1 MIFPKPLKKGDKVAV
16 ICLSSGIIGE
26 PYCVHEK
33 ELGEKKLRE
42 LELEPVF
49 TKHALMGSDYIMS
62 HPEARA
68 ADLKEAFLDDSV
80 KGIICAIGGIETFRT
95 FPYLM
100 EDEEFRN
107 AVKQHPK
114 FFLGFSDT
122 TNNHFMLRRLGLQT
136 FYGQAF
142 MCDLAELSGDML
154 PYSKAQFE
162 SCFAPFHG
170 RVITPS
176 DIWYEERTDFSA
188 NAVGTLPVPHKEE
201 HGYELLQGAPVFEG
215 ELLGG
220 CIDSMG
226 EMLIA
231 GNIERFGDI
240 LSAEFEKCSQ
250 LREDFINQREIT
262 RRYNIFPTAE
272 EWRGKILFAETSEVM
287 PTPEMLREYLEALRA
302 EDVFDNINGIIIGK
316 PMNEKYY
323 EEYKN
328 VWRETVNNPE
338 LPILYNVNFGHALPR
353 AILPYGSI
361 AHVDAER
368 QEITLL

>member
-1 MIFPKPLKKGDKVAV
+1 MIYPQPLKKGDKVAV

-26 PYCVHEK
+26 PYCAHEK
-33 ELGEKKLRE
+33 ELGLKKLRE
-42 LELEPVF
+42 FGLEPVF
-49 TKHALMGSDYIMS
+49 TEHALMGTDYIMS

-68 ADLKEAFLDDSV
+68 ADLKSAFLDDSV
-80 KGIICAIGGIETFRT
+80 KGIITSIGGIETFRT

-100 EDEEFRN
+100 EDEEFIN
-107 AVKQHPK
+107 AVRQHPK

-122 TNNHFMLRRLGLQT
+122 TNNHFMFHRLGLQT

-162 SCFAPFHG
+162 SCFKPYHG
-170 RVITPS
+170 RRITPS
-176 DIWYEERTDFSA
+176 DVWYEERTDFSA
-188 NAVGTLPVPHKEE
+188 AAVGTTPVSHKEE

-226 EMLIA
+226 EMLMT
-231 GNIERFGDI
+231 GNAERYGE
-240 LSAEFEKCSQ
+240 LLAEEFEKCPR
-250 LREDFINQREIT
+250 LKEDLANQSEIT

-287 PTPEMLREYLEALRA
+287 PTPEMLREYLEVLRA
-302 EDVFDNINGIIIGK
+302 EGVFGSINGIIIGK

-323 EEYKN
+323 DEYKS
-328 VWRETVNNPE
+328 VWREAVDNSK
-338 LPILYNVNFGHALPR
+338 LPILYNVNFGHSAPR
-353 AILPYGSI
+353 AILPYGAM
-361 AHVDAER
+361 AHVDAEK

>member
-1 MIFPKPLKKGDKVAV
+1 MIYPQPLKKGDKVAV

-26 PYCVHEK
+26 PCCAHEK
-33 ELGEKKLRE
+33 ELGLKMLRKFG
-42 LELEPVF
+42 LEPVF
-49 TKHALMGSDYIMS
+49 TEHALMGRDYILC

-68 ADLKEAFLDDSV
+68 ADLKAAFLDDSV
-80 KGIICAIGGIETFRT
+80 KGIVTAIGGIETFRT

-100 EDEEFRN
+100 EDEEFIN
-107 AVKQHPK
+107 AVRQHPK

-136 FYGQAF
+136 FYGQAL

-162 SCFAPFHG
+162 SCFKPYHG
-170 RVITPS
+170 RKITPS
-176 DIWYEERTDFSA
+176 DVWYEDRTDFSA
-188 NAVGTLPVPHKEE
+188 AAVGTMPDSHKEE

-231 GNIERFGDI
+231 GSADRFAE
-240 LSAEFEKCSQ
+240 LLANEFEICPQ
-250 LREDFINQREIT
+250 LKEDFAKQNEIT
-262 RRYNIFPTAE
+262 RRYNIFPNAE
-272 EWRGKILFAETSEVM
+272 EWCGKILFAETSEVT
-287 PTPEMLREYLEALRA
+287 PTPEMLREYLEALKNKG
-302 EDVFDNINGIIIGK
+302 VFDNINGIIIGK

-328 VWRETVNNPE
+328 VWRDAVNNAE
-338 LPILYNVNFGHALPR
+338 LPILYNVNFGHGTPR
-353 AILPYGSI
+353 AILPYGAM
-361 AHVDAER
+361 AHIDAEN

>member
-1 MIFPKPLKKGDKVAV
+1 MLTPQPLKKGDKVAV
-16 ICLSSGIIGE
+16 ICLSSGVIGE
-26 PYCVHEK
+26 PYCAHEK

-42 LELEPVF
+42 MGLEPVF
-49 TKHALMGSDYIMS
+49 TRHALRGADFILS

-80 KGIICAIGGIETFRT
+80 KGIITSIGGIETFRT

-100 EDEEFRN
+100 EDEEFIN

-122 TNNHFMLRRLGLQT
+122 TNNHLMFHRLGLQT

-142 MCDLAELSGDML
+142 LCDIAELSGDML

-162 SCFAPFHG
+162 SCFAPYHG
-170 RVITPS
+170 RKITSS
-176 DIWYEERTDFSA
+176 DLWYEERKDFSDA
-188 NAVGTLPVPHKEE
+188 AVGTAPVSHKEE

-226 EMLIA
+226 EMLIG
-231 GNIERFGDI
+231 GNTERYDDI
-240 LSAEFEKCSQ
+240 LADLFRACPQ
-250 LREDFINQREIT
+250 LREDFLRQAEIT
-262 RRYNIFPTAE
+262 EKYNIFPTAE
-272 EWRGKILFAETSEVM
+272 EWKGKILFAETSEEM
-287 PTPEMLREYLEALRA
+287 PSPQRLRECLEAMKTRG
-302 EDVFDNINGIIIGK
+302 VFSNINGIIVGK
-316 PMNEKYY
+316 PMNEAHY
-323 EEYKN
+323 EEYKE
-328 VWRETVNNPE
+328 VWRDVVNDPQ
-338 LPILYNVNFGHALPR
+338 LPILYNVNFGHAAPR
-353 AILPYGSI
+353 AVLPYE
-361 AHVDAER
+361 AMARVDADK